1 MGRIAI
7 MGAWFLPLA
16 VMAATLAAQDQPCPT
31 DVFLDVGSFPGA
43 GDDYPKPRIEV
54 ECADDTLIV
63 RSNGIPH
70 YEFVQITPNPLL
82 ETNRE
87 YRLPLSPQL
96 AEKPTPIPLLGTV
109 GVAINGI
116 PFFGPNEGGV
126 PFPGFGDPIY
136 NSIMDACMGHTARE
150 YHYHAL
156 VQACLAADIKPG
168 EPSPILAY
176 AADGFAVYGPYSC
189 VDEECSKVVKVKSSW
204 KKLRDPEI
212 DSWDAFRYEPQEGS
226 EYLDRCNGHGGHDHG
241 GHDHGGEYH
250 YHVTESW
257 PYILGCFSGTPSP
270 DAGQEAAP
278 AVSEGR
284 PRRGPPPPDQPPSPD
299 QVAAAA
305 DRLGI
310 DTGVLARALRLTDGR
325 VDPMNFAASAR
336 ALGVELGALREA
348 LGLPT
353 RRRGPPGP
361 PAGQP
366 AGTEEPPCRF
376 RCGTSDPNA
385 VGCGLTPD
393 FKVVCTRPCDN
404 NKCG

>member
-1 MGRIAI
+1 MKAVWLLLL
-7 MGAWFLPLA
+7 AVVAVPLA
-16 VMAATLAAQDQPCPT
+16 AEDLPCPT
-31 DVFLDVGSFPGA
+31 DVFLDVEQFPGA
-43 GDDYPKPRIEV
+43 GDDFPKPRIEV
-54 ECADDTLIV
+54 ECADDTLVV

-87 YRLPLSPQL
+87 YRFPLRPKL
-96 AEKPTPIPLLGTV
+96 AEMPTPIPLLGTV

-126 PFPGFGDPIY
+126 PYPGFGDPIY

-156 VQACLAADIKPG
+156 VEACLAADIKPG
-168 EPSPILAY
+168 EPSPVLAY
-176 AADGFAVYGPYSC
+176 AADGFAVYGPYGC
-189 VDEECSKVVKVKSSW
+189 TDQECSKVVKFNSSW

-212 DSWDAFRYEPQEGS
+212 DAWDAFRYEPRQRA
-226 EYLDRCNGHGGHDHG
+226 EYLDRCNGHGGDDHG
-241 GHDHGGEYH
+241 GTYH

-270 DAGQEAAP
+270 DAGREAAP
-278 AVSEGR
+278 PVSQGG
-284 PRRGPPPPDQPPSPD
+284 PRRGPPPPDQPPSPA
-299 QVAAAA
+299 QVAEAAE
-305 DRLGI
+305 RLGI
-310 DTGVLARALRLTDGR
+310 DAQALATALRLTDGR
-325 VDPMNFAASAR
+325 VDPLNFAASAR
-336 ALGVELGALREA
+336 ALGVELSALREA
-348 LGLPT
+348 LGIPP
-353 RRRGPPGP
+353 RRRGPGGP
-361 PAGQP
+361 PP
-366 AGTEEPPCRF
+366 AQRSVGGEEPPCRI
-376 RCGTSDPNA
+376 RCGTSDSNA

>member
-1 MGRIAI
+1 MKP
-7 MGAWFLPLA
+7 AWILLLA
-16 VMAATLAAQDQPCPT
+16 AVAAPLAAQQPPCPT
-31 DVFLDVGSFPGA
+31 DVFLDVGRFPGA

-54 ECADDTLIV
+54 ECEEDTLVV

-82 ETNRE
+82 ETDRE
-87 YRLPLSPQL
+87 YRFPLRPER

-126 PFPGFGDPIY
+126 PHPGFGDPIY

-156 VQACLAADIKPG
+156 VQVCLAADIKPG

-176 AADGFAVYGPYSC
+176 AADGFAVYGPYGC
-189 VDEECSKVVKVKSSW
+189 ADQDCSKVVKVKSSW

-212 DSWDAFRYEPQEGS
+212 DAWDAFRYEPQQGP
-226 EYLDRCNGHGGHDHG
+226 EYLDRCNGHDHG
-241 GHDHGGEYH
+241 GGYH

-257 PYILGCFSGTPSP
+257 PYILGCFSGPPSP
-270 DAGQEAAP
+270 DAGREAAP
-278 AVSEGR
+278 PVSQDG
-284 PRRGPPPPDQPPSPD
+284 PRRGPPPPDQPPSAA

-305 DRLGI
+305 ERLGI
-310 DTGVLARALRLTDGR
+310 DSQSLAKALRLTDGR
-325 VDPMNFAASAR
+325 IEPMNFAASAR
-336 ALGVELGALREA
+336 ALGIELGALREA
-348 LGLPT
+348 LGLPP
-353 RRRGPPGP
+353 RRRGPGGP
-361 PAGQP
+361 PPARPSAG
-366 AGTEEPPCRF
+366 GEEPPCRF

-393 FKVVCTRPCDN
+393 YKVVCTRPCDN

>member
-1 MGRIAI
+1 MKAVWLLLL
-7 MGAWFLPLA
+7 AVVAVPLA
-16 VMAATLAAQDQPCPT
+16 AEDLPCPT
-31 DVFLDVGSFPGA
+31 DVFLDVEQFPGA
-43 GDDYPKPRIEV
+43 GADYPRPWIEV
-54 ECADDTLIV
+54 ECADDTLVV
-63 RSNGIPH
+63 RSNGVPH

-87 YRLPLSPQL
+87 YRFPLRPKL
-96 AEKPTPIPLLGTV
+96 AEMPTPIPLLGTV

-126 PFPGFGDPIY
+126 PYPGFGDPIY

-156 VQACLAADIKPG
+156 VEACLAADIKPG
-168 EPSPILAY
+168 EPSPVLAY
-176 AADGFAVYGPYSC
+176 AADGFAVYGPYGC
-189 VDEECSKVVKVKSSW
+189 TDQECSKVVKFNSSW

-212 DSWDAFRYEPQEGS
+212 DAWDAFRYEPRQGA
-226 EYLDRCNGHGGHDHG
+226 EYLDRCNGHGGDDHG
-241 GHDHGGEYH
+241 GTYH

-270 DAGQEAAP
+270 DAGREAAP
-278 AVSEGR
+278 PVSQGG
-284 PRRGPPPPDQPPSPD
+284 PRRGPPPPDQPPSPA
-299 QVAAAA
+299 QVAEAAE
-305 DRLGI
+305 RLGI
-310 DTGVLARALRLTDGR
+310 DARALATALRLTDGR
-325 VDPMNFAASAR
+325 VDPLNLAASAR
-336 ALGVELGALREA
+336 ALGVELSALREA
-348 LGLPT
+348 LGIPP
-353 RRRGPPGP
+353 RRRGPGGP
-361 PAGQP
+361 PP
-366 AGTEEPPCRF
+366 AQRSVGGEEPPCRI

>member
-1 MGRIAI
+1 MKPVWILLVA
-7 MGAWFLPLA
+7 ALA
-16 VMAATLAAQDQPCPT
+16 VPLAAQESPCPT
-31 DVFLDVGSFPGA
+31 DVFLDVGRFPGA

-54 ECADDTLIV
+54 ECAEDTLVV

-70 YEFVQITPNPLL
+70 YEFIQITPNPLL

-87 YRLPLSPQL
+87 YRFPLRPEL
-96 AEKPTPIPLLGTV
+96 AETPTPIPLLGTV

-126 PFPGFGDPIY
+126 PYPGFGDPIY

-156 VQACLAADIKPG
+156 VQACLAADIKAG

-176 AADGFAVYGPYSC
+176 AADGFAVYGPYGC
-189 VDEECSKVVKVKSSW
+189 ADKDCSSVVKFKSSW

-212 DSWDAFRYEPQEGS
+212 DAWDAFRYEPRQEP
-226 EYLDRCNGHGGHDHG
+226 EYLDRCNGHSGDDHG
-241 GHDHGGEYH
+241 GVYH

-257 PYILGCFSGTPSP
+257 PYIVGCFSGTPSP
-270 DAGQEAAP
+270 DAGREAAP
-278 AVSEGR
+278 AVSQGG
-284 PRRGPPPPDQPPSPD
+284 PRRGPPPPDQPPNAE
-299 QVAAAA
+299 QVAVAAE
-305 DRLGI
+305 RLGI
-310 DTGVLARALRLTDGR
+310 DTESLAKALRLTDGR

-348 LGLPT
+348 LALPA
-353 RRRGPPGP
+353 RRRGPGGP
-361 PAGQP
+361 PPARPAAG
-366 AGTEEPPCRF
+366 GEEPPCRF

-385 VGCGLTPD
+385 VGCGLTRD
-393 FKVVCTRPCDN
+393 YKVVCTRPCDN

>member
-1 MGRIAI
+1 MKSLWTVLLA
-7 MGAWFLPLA
+7 ALA
-16 VMAATLAAQDQPCPT
+16 VPLVAQESPCPT
-31 DVFLDVGSFPGA
+31 DVFLDVGRFPGA

-54 ECADDTLIV
+54 ECEEDTLVV

-87 YRLPLSPQL
+87 YRFPLRPEV
-96 AEKPTPIPLLGTV
+96 AEEPTPIPLLGTV

-126 PFPGFGDPIY
+126 PYPGFGDPVY

-176 AADGFAVYGPYSC
+176 AADGFPVYGPYGC
-189 VDEECSKVVKVKSSW
+189 VDEDCTSVVKAKSSW

-212 DSWDAFRYEPQEGS
+212 DAWDAFRYEPREGP

-241 GHDHGGEYH
+241 GHHHGEEYH

-270 DAGQEAAP
+270 DAGREAAP
-278 AVSEGR
+278 DVSQGG
-284 PRRGPPPPDQPPSPD
+284 PRRGPPPPDQPPSPA
-299 QVAAAA
+299 QVALAAE
-305 DRLGI
+305 RLGI
-310 DTGVLARALRLTDGR
+310 DTQSLAKALRLTDGR

-348 LGLPT
+348 LDLSA
-353 RRRGPPGP
+353 RRRGPGGP
-361 PAGQP
+361 PPARPSAG
-366 AGTEEPPCRF
+366 GEEPPCRF

-393 FKVVCTRPCDN
+393 YKVVCTRPCDN

>member
-1 MGRIAI
+1 MTGV
-7 MGAWFLPLA
+7 WFLPLA
-16 VMAATLAAQDQPCPT
+16 VMALPLAAQDRPCPT
-31 DVFLDVGSFPGA
+31 DAFLDVGLFPGA
-43 GDDYPKPRIEV
+43 GDDYPKPWIEV

-82 ETNRE
+82 ETNRV
-87 YRLPLSPQL
+87 YRLPLNPQL

-204 KKLRDPEI
+204 RKLRDPEI

-284 PRRGPPPPDQPPSPD
+284 PRRGPPPPDQPPSRD

-348 LGLPT
+348 LGLPP
-353 RRRGPPGP
+353 RRRGPAGAPS
-361 PAGQP
+361 GQP
-366 AGTEEPPCRF
+366 AAGRAEPPCRF

>member
-1 MGRIAI
+1 MKAVWLLLLVVV
-7 MGAWFLPLA
+7 AVPLA
-16 VMAATLAAQDQPCPT
+16 AEDLPCPT
-31 DVFLDVGSFPGA
+31 DVFLDVEQFPGA
-43 GDDYPKPRIEV
+43 GDDFPKPRIEV
-54 ECADDTLIV
+54 ECADDTLVV

-87 YRLPLSPQL
+87 YRFTLRPKL
-96 AEKPTPIPLLGTV
+96 AEMPTPIPLLGTV

-126 PFPGFGDPIY
+126 PYPGFGDPIY

-156 VQACLAADIKPG
+156 VEACLAADIKPG
-168 EPSPILAY
+168 EPSPVLAY
-176 AADGFAVYGPYSC
+176 AADGFAVYGPYGC
-189 VDEECSKVVKVKSSW
+189 ADQECSKVVKFKSSW

-212 DSWDAFRYEPQEGS
+212 DAWDAFRYEPRQGA
-226 EYLDRCNGHGGHDHG
+226 EYLDRCNGHGGDDHG
-241 GHDHGGEYH
+241 GTYH

-270 DAGQEAAP
+270 DAGREAAP
-278 AVSEGR
+278 PVSQGG
-284 PRRGPPPPDQPPSPD
+284 PRRGPPPPDQPPSPA
-299 QVAAAA
+299 QVAEAAE
-305 DRLGI
+305 RLGI
-310 DTGVLARALRLTDGR
+310 DARALATALRLTDGR
-325 VDPMNFAASAR
+325 VDPLNFAASAR
-336 ALGVELGALREA
+336 ALGVELSALREA
-348 LGLPT
+348 LGIPP
-353 RRRGPPGP
+353 RRRGPGGP
-361 PAGQP
+361 PP
-366 AGTEEPPCRF
+366 AQRSVGGEEPPCRI

>member
-1 MGRIAI
+1 MKAGWLLLLAVV
-7 MGAWFLPLA
+7 AVPLA
-16 VMAATLAAQDQPCPT
+16 AEDLPCPT
-31 DVFLDVGSFPGA
+31 DVFLDVEQFPGA
-43 GDDYPKPRIEV
+43 GDDYPRPQIEV
-54 ECADDTLIV
+54 ECADDTLVV

-87 YRLPLSPQL
+87 YRFPLRPKL
-96 AEKPTPIPLLGTV
+96 AAMPTPIPLLGTV

-126 PFPGFGDPIY
+126 PYPGFGDPIY

-156 VQACLAADIKPG
+156 VEACLAADIKPG

-176 AADGFAVYGPYSC
+176 AADGFAVYGPYGC
-189 VDEECSKVVKVKSSW
+189 ADQECSKVVKFKSSW

-212 DSWDAFRYEPQEGS
+212 DAWDAFRYEPRQGA
-226 EYLDRCNGHGGHDHG
+226 EYLDRCNGHGGDDHG
-241 GHDHGGEYH
+241 GTYH

-270 DAGQEAAP
+270 DAGREAAP
-278 AVSEGR
+278 PVSQGG
-284 PRRGPPPPDQPPSPD
+284 PRRGPPPPDQPPSPA
-299 QVAAAA
+299 QVAEAAE
-305 DRLGI
+305 RLGI
-310 DTGVLARALRLTDGR
+310 DAGALATALRLTDGR
-325 VDPMNFAASAR
+325 VDPLNFAASAR
-336 ALGVELGALREA
+336 ALGVELSALREA
-348 LGLPT
+348 LGIPP
-353 RRRGPPGP
+353 RRRGPGGP
-361 PAGQP
+361 PP
-366 AGTEEPPCRF
+366 AQRSVGGEEPPCRI
-376 RCGTSDPNA
+376 RCGASDPNA

>member
-1 MGRIAI
+1 MRAVWLLLL
-7 MGAWFLPLA
+7 AVVAVPLA
-16 VMAATLAAQDQPCPT
+16 AEDLPCPT
-31 DVFLDVGSFPGA
+31 DVFLDVEQFPGA

-54 ECADDTLIV
+54 ECADDTLVV

-87 YRLPLSPQL
+87 YRFPLSPKL
-96 AEKPTPIPLLGTV
+96 AEMPTPIPLLGTV

-126 PFPGFGDPIY
+126 PYPGFGDPIY

-156 VQACLAADIKPG
+156 VEACLAADIKPG

-176 AADGFAVYGPYSC
+176 AADGFAVYGPYGC
-189 VDEECSKVVKVKSSW
+189 ADQECSTVVKFKSSW
-204 KKLRDPEI
+204 KQLRDPEI
-212 DSWDAFRYEPQEGS
+212 DAWDAFRYEPRQGA
-226 EYLDRCNGHGGHDHG
+226 EYLDRCNGHGGDDHG
-241 GHDHGGEYH
+241 GRYH

-257 PYILGCFSGTPSP
+257 PYILGCFSGNPSP
-270 DAGQEAAP
+270 DAGREAAP
-278 AVSEGR
+278 PVSQGG
-284 PRRGPPPPDQPPSPD
+284 PRRGPPPPDQPPSPA
-299 QVAAAA
+299 QVAEAAE
-305 DRLGI
+305 RLGI
-310 DTGVLARALRLTDGR
+310 DTQALATALRLTEGR
-325 VDPMNFAASAR
+325 VDPLNFAASAR
-336 ALGVELGALREA
+336 ALGVELSALREA
-348 LGLPT
+348 LDLPV
-353 RRRGPPGP
+353 RRRGPGGP
-361 PAGQP
+361 PP
-366 AGTEEPPCRF
+366 AQRSVGGEEPPCRI
-376 RCGTSDPNA
+376 RCGTSDPTA

>member
-1 MGRIAI
+1 MKPVWI
-7 MGAWFLPLA
+7 LLLA
-16 VMAATLAAQDQPCPT
+16 AVAAPLAAQESPCPT
-31 DVFLDVGSFPGA
+31 EVFLDVGRFPGA

-54 ECADDTLIV
+54 ECEEDTLVV

-70 YEFVQITPNPLL
+70 YEFIQITPNPLL

-87 YRLPLSPQL
+87 YRFPLRPEL
-96 AEKPTPIPLLGTV
+96 AEMPTPIPLLGTV
-109 GVAINGI
+109 GVAVNGL

-126 PFPGFGDPIY
+126 PYPGFGDPIY

-156 VQACLAADIKPG
+156 VQACLAADIRPG

-176 AADGFAVYGPYSC
+176 AADGFAVYGPYGC
-189 VDEECSKVVKVKSSW
+189 ADQDCSRVVKFKSSW

-212 DSWDAFRYEPQEGS
+212 DAWDAFRYEPQQGP
-226 EYLDRCNGHGGHDHG
+226 EYLDRCNGHGGDDHG
-241 GHDHGGEYH
+241 GAYH

-270 DAGQEAAP
+270 DAGSEAAP
-278 AVSEGR
+278 PVSQGG
-284 PRRGPPPPDQPPSPD
+284 PRSGPPPPDQPPSAA

-305 DRLGI
+305 ERLGI
-310 DTGVLARALRLTDGR
+310 DAEALAGALRLTDGR
-325 VDPMNFAASAR
+325 IDPMNFAASAR
-336 ALGVELGALREA
+336 ALGIELGALREA
-348 LGLPT
+348 LNLPA
-353 RRRGPPGP
+353 RRRGPAGP
-361 PAGQP
+361 RPARPSTG
-366 AGTEEPPCRF
+366 GEEPPCRF

-393 FKVVCTRPCDN
+393 YKVVCTRPCDN

>member
-1 MGRIAI
+1 MKAI
-7 MGAWFLPLA
+7 PIISIA
-16 VMAATLAAQDQPCPT
+16 VMALPLAAQDSGCPT
-31 DVFLDVGSFPGA
+31 EAFLDVAHFPGA
-43 GDDYPKPRIEV
+43 GDEYAKPWLEV
-54 ECADDTLIV
+54 ECEQDTLVV

-87 YRLPLSPQL
+87 YRIPRSPKL
-96 AEKPTPIPLLGTV
+96 ADTPSPIPLLGTV

-126 PFPGFGDPIY
+126 PYPGFGDPIY

-156 VQACLAADIKPG
+156 VQACLAVGIKTG

-176 AADGFAVYGPYSC
+176 ALDGFPVYGPYGCADS
-189 VDEECSKVVKVKSSW
+189 DCSEVVKYKSSW
-204 KKLRDPEI
+204 RQLRDPET
-212 DSWDAFRYEPQEGS
+212 DAWDAFRYKSNDGA
-226 EYLDRCNGHGGHDHG
+226 EYLDRCNGHSGQDQGGA
-241 GHDHGGEYH
+241 YH

-257 PYILGCFSGTPSP
+257 PYILGCFAGTPSP
-270 DAGQEAAP
+270 DAGREAAP
-278 AVSEGR
+278 EVSGR
-284 PRRGPPPPDQPPSPD
+284 GPRRGPPPADVPPSPE

-305 DRLGI
+305 EQLGI
-310 DTGVLARALRLTDGR
+310 RVEQLSEALRLSDGR
-325 VDPMNFAASAR
+325 IDPMNFAASAR
-336 ALGVELGALREA
+336 TLGMEHNALREA
-348 LGLPT
+348 LGLPA
-353 RRRGPPGP
+353 RRRGLPGPPPGP
-361 PAGQP
+361 PP
-366 AGTEEPPCRF
+366 AGEEPPCRI

-393 FKVVCTRPCDN
+393 YKVVCTRPCDN

>member
-1 MGRIAI
+1 MKAVWLLLL
-7 MGAWFLPLA
+7 AVVAVPLA
-16 VMAATLAAQDQPCPT
+16 AEDLPCPT
-31 DVFLDVGSFPGA
+31 DVFLDVEQFPGA
-43 GDDYPKPRIEV
+43 GDDFPKPRIEV
-54 ECADDTLIV
+54 ECADDTLVV

-82 ETNRE
+82 ETDRE
-87 YRLPLSPQL
+87 YRFPLRPKL
-96 AEKPTPIPLLGTV
+96 AEMPTPIPLLGTV

-126 PFPGFGDPIY
+126 PYPGFGDPIY

-156 VQACLAADIKPG
+156 VEACLAADIKPG
-168 EPSPILAY
+168 EPSPVLAY
-176 AADGFAVYGPYSC
+176 AADGFAVYGPYGC
-189 VDEECSKVVKVKSSW
+189 ADQECSKVVKFKSSW

-212 DSWDAFRYEPQEGS
+212 DAWDAFRYEPRQGA
-226 EYLDRCNGHGGHDHG
+226 EYLDRCNGHGGDDHVG
-241 GHDHGGEYH
+241 TYH

-270 DAGQEAAP
+270 DAGREAAP
-278 AVSEGR
+278 PVSQGG
-284 PRRGPPPPDQPPSPD
+284 PRRGPPPPDQPPSPA
-299 QVAAAA
+299 QVAEAGE
-305 DRLGI
+305 RLGI
-310 DTGVLARALRLTDGR
+310 DAQALATALRLTDGR
-325 VDPMNFAASAR
+325 VDPLNFAASAR
-336 ALGVELGALREA
+336 ALGVELSALREA
-348 LGLPT
+348 LGLPP
-353 RRRGPPGP
+353 RRRGPGGP
-361 PAGQP
+361 PP
-366 AGTEEPPCRF
+366 AQRSVGGEEPPCRI

>member
-1 MGRIAI
+1 MKAVWLLLL
-7 MGAWFLPLA
+7 AVVAVPLA
-16 VMAATLAAQDQPCPT
+16 AEDLPCPT
-31 DVFLDVGSFPGA
+31 DVFLDVEQFPGA
-43 GDDYPKPRIEV
+43 GDDYPKPQIEV
-54 ECADDTLIV
+54 ECADDTLVV

-87 YRLPLSPQL
+87 YRFPLRPKL
-96 AEKPTPIPLLGTV
+96 AEMPTPIPLLGTV
-109 GVAINGI
+109 GVATNGI

-126 PFPGFGDPIY
+126 PYPGFGDPIY

-156 VQACLAADIKPG
+156 VEACLAADIKPG
-168 EPSPILAY
+168 EPSPVLAY
-176 AADGFAVYGPYSC
+176 AADGFAVYGPYGC
-189 VDEECSKVVKVKSSW
+189 ADQECSKVVKFKSSW

-212 DSWDAFRYEPQEGS
+212 DAWDAFRYESRQGA
-226 EYLDRCNGHGGHDHG
+226 EYLDRCNGHGGDDHG
-241 GHDHGGEYH
+241 GTYH

-270 DAGQEAAP
+270 DAGREAAP
-278 AVSEGR
+278 PVSQGG
-284 PRRGPPPPDQPPSPD
+284 PRRGPPPPDQPPSPA
-299 QVAAAA
+299 QVAEAAE
-305 DRLGI
+305 RLGI
-310 DTGVLARALRLTDGR
+310 DARALATALRLTDGR
-325 VDPMNFAASAR
+325 VDPLNFAASAR
-336 ALGVELGALREA
+336 ALGVELSALREA
-348 LGLPT
+348 LGIPP
-353 RRRGPPGP
+353 RRRGPGGP
-361 PAGQP
+361 PP
-366 AGTEEPPCRF
+366 AQRSVGGEEPPCRI